1 MWTSYCQKL
10 DLDAGKN
17 GLGEGTVG
25 VMAVFDGHIDKD
37 RFRF

>member
-1 MWTSYCQKL
+1 M
-10 DLDAGKN
+10 DGGKN
-17 GLGEGTVG
+17 GHGEGTVG